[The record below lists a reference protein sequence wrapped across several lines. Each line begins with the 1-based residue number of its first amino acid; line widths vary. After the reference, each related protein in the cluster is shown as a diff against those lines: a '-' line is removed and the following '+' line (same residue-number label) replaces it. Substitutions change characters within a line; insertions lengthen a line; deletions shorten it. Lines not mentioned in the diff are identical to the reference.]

1 MKALVLES
9 PGRFRVAERPE
20 PDVGLDQVLVA
31 PAYVGVCGTDL
42 HIVDGLHPRARFPLI
57 LGHEVVG
64 VVASGPSA
72 GAAVVVDPTIS
83 CGTCSACRLGLDHV
97 CENLRLVGIDRD
109 GGLAERLVV
118 DEAKLHPVPEG
129 LTLEAAALA
138 EPLAVAV
145 HAVHRSGLGAAS
157 RVVVCGGGPIGL
169 LTALVAQAAG
179 ATCVLVEPARP
190 RRERARQLQVDVV
203 ADAAEAPGRLGGK
216 ADVAFD
222 AAAVASVA
230 LAMPGLVRPGGVVV
244 VEGVYLAP
252 VPVDLR
258 QVTFGELSLVG
269 TRVYAPPDIDAALD
283 LLARGAVDTAVV
295 ISEIVGFGDLTEALE
310 RLRRGD
316 SLKVLVDSGGGR

>member
-129 LTLEAAALA
+129 LTLEAAAL
-138 EPLAVAV
+138 EIG
-145 HAVHRSGLGAAS
+145 RAS
-157 RVVVCGGGPIGL
+157 CRERVSVVV
-169 LTALVAQAAG
+169 
-179 ATCVLVEPARP
+179 
-190 RRERARQLQVDVV
+190 
-203 ADAAEAPGRLGGK
+203 
-216 ADVAFD
+216 
-222 AAAVASVA
+222 
-230 LAMPGLVRPGGVVV
+230 
-244 VEGVYLAP
+244 
-252 VPVDLR
+252 
-258 QVTFGELSLVG
+258 
-269 TRVYAPPDIDAALD
+269 
-283 LLARGAVDTAVV
+283 
-295 ISEIVGFGDLTEALE
+295 
-310 RLRRGD
+310 
-316 SLKVLVDSGGGR
+316 